1 MDTEFLEQEEEQ
13 QETGKKIS
21 YLKENTPTI
30 LSQDANENLALYV
43 DPEYLKRWGQ
53 TCREE
58 YDADKDSRSEYD
70 KRRAGWLK
78 LFNGIRDPKNFPWE
92 KASNVHI
99 PLLAMAVLQFQARA
113 YDALIPPK
121 EIVKVWSTD
130 GKAVN
135 AGKRVAKYMN
145 YQLQYEMDEWEEE
158 MDRAL
163 LLVGMAGSAYKKTY
177 WDWRNKVVKSET
189 LTVDE
194 FVTPYKCKRLEDS
207 PRNSHVLWTQL
218 NDIRLY
224 AVDQY
229 YINTENILTPL
240 SNYSQANPGPT
251 YTEERD
257 KAEGVQEPLE
267 QYTNMR
273 PIIEMHRLL
282 PISYDPLQRIFYEN
296 NGIEKPFIVWFDY
309 ESSTI
314 VRISPAEY
322 YDPVEDKLC
331 KATYFTHYGLIPN
344 PDSHYSFGFGHF
356 ADYLNE
362 AADSILN
369 QIIDAGTLANVIGGF
384 VSKRSGLKR
393 GSLSFKMGEFKEVE
407 IFTDDIRKA
416 LYQFNFKPPSN
427 VLFQVLGLIKD
438 YVKDITSTAD
448 WMGGKAPPSDTAAS
462 TMLAVIEQGLKLYS
476 TIQKRLHRS
485 FRKELKKIFILNK
498 FNLDEKKYFYAQD
511 STSPEAQD
519 EQAYVGKKDFE
530 NYLDVIP
537 VSDPNVTSK
546 AERLIRSK
554 EVLTEVKT
562 NPLTAQNKMS
572 LYIATRNYLSDLE
585 AREIDQ
591 ILPEPQEEPPKDLPP
606 VEENSMVLKE
616 TITPAL
622 EQQDHADHI
631 LVHEE
636 FMNSSWQTRI
646 TPQGKNVLE
655 AHIREHVSFLYL
667 TQKAQEQKAFNIDN
681 AINMG
686 GGTGGGH

>member
-1 MDTEFLEQEEEQ
+1 MEEEQ
-13 QETGKKIS
+13 TITQGQTGKKIS
-21 YLKENTPTI
+21 YLKENSPI
-30 LSQDANENLALYV
+30 VLSPDANENLALYI
-43 DPEYLKRWGQ
+43 DDDKLKQWGSI
-53 TCREE
+53 CREE
-58 YDADKDSRSEYD
+58 YDADKDSRSDYD

-78 LFNGIRDPKNFPWE
+78 LFNGLRDPKNFPWE

-121 EIVKVWSTD
+121 EIVKVWSID
-130 GKAVN
+130 GTAEN
-135 AGKRVAKYMN
+135 SAKRATRYMN
-145 YQLQYEMDEWEEE
+145 YQLQFEIDDWEEE
-158 MDRAL
+158 MDRTIL
-163 LLVGMAGSAYKKTY
+163 LCGMAGSAYKKTY
-177 WDWRNKVVKSET
+177 WDWQNKVVRSEC

-194 FVTPYKCKRLEDS
+194 FVTSYKVKNIDKAPRL
-207 PRNSHVLWTQL
+207 SHILWMQL

-229 YINTENILTPL
+229 FINCENLYQPV
-240 SNYSQANPGPT
+240 SNKDQVNPSPT

-273 PIIEMHRLL
+273 PIIEMHRTL
-282 PISYDPLQRIFYEN
+282 PISYDPLQRIFYDN

-309 ESSTI
+309 NTSTI

-322 YDPVEDKLC
+322 FDPVEKKIC

-356 ADYLNE
+356 VDYLNE
-362 AADSILN
+362 AGDSILN

-393 GSLSFKMGEFKEVE
+393 GNLSFKMGEFKEVE

-416 LYQFNFKPPSN
+416 LYQFNFKPPSA

-438 YVKDITSTAD
+438 YVKEITSTAD

-485 FRKELKKIFILNK
+485 FKKELKKIFILNR
-498 FNLDEKKYFYAQD
+498 FNLDEEKYYAIQD
-511 STSPEAQD
+511 STLPEAQ
-519 EQAYVGKKDFE
+519 EELATVGRKDFE
-530 NYLDVIP
+530 KSLDLLP

-554 EVLTEVKT
+554 EVLTEVKS

-572 LYIATRNYLSDLE
+572 LYIATRSYLADLE
-585 AREIDQ
+585 ARDLDHL
-591 ILPEPQEEPPKDLPP
+591 LPEPQDDPPQDLPA
-606 VEENSMVLKE
+606 VEENAMVLKE
-616 TITPAL
+616 TICPAL

-631 LVHEE
+631 LQHED
-636 FMNSSWQTRI
+636 FMNSGWQTRI

-655 AHIREHVSFLYL
+655 AHIREHLSFMYL
-667 TQKAQEQKAFNIDN
+667 AQKDNEQKAFNINN
-681 AINMG
+681 AVG
-686 GGTGGGH
+686 GGIQ